1 MELPCKLRRDCTVF
15 CLELKQEVFIIRE
28 NHVTLGHSACDVC
41 VSVVVRFG
49 DAAHRVQATDN
60 FSLPS
65 GTGMPEHAYGE
76 TDIT

>member
-1 MELPCKLRRDCTVF
+1 MF

-65 GTGMPEHAYGE
+65 GTGMPEHDMGKQTLLSYFPC
-76 TDIT
+76 ISSL